1 MANGRIKINELP
13 ETALVKDN
21 DIFIIENDT
30 TTQKISLGSLINYI
44 KEHEEIAEYFVKQSA
59 VDSENGVAPLDSNR
73 KIPSANLPFGS
84 TENTI
89 YDGALG
95 QALSDALSSHLAD
108 TNNPH
113 ALTKAQIGLS
123 DVDNTNDASKPVSA
137 LQREAIDAAHADSN
151 AYTDAKIAELVDV
164 DSSTLNTLTE
174 IAQALQNGDVSGT
187 FDSVIGNKADKTD
200 LNAHTEDSNI
210 HITASEREQ
219 WNDKVGNNDDASNTT
234 ISFSESSDLSNISTG
249 EKTGSI
255 MGKISKSI
263 STLISHI
270 SAKATANSFGHVK
283 LSDTYQNAL
292 TDGDAANGLG
302 ASQKA
307 LADAYS
313 ALNSDLGNCTFSVQ
327 SDGAYVTYT
336 PEGGADTV
344 TKKLGSG
351 SKTVV
356 GTFSGTVPSR
366 PAWSSGMSQSAT
378 NYTSSK
384 ITGDFP
390 SIDKSD
396 YIIEITGAY
405 VSISNKSYTGGSNTA
420 YSAYPHITSISQ
432 TEITIGSTGALVTCR
447 TDTAHNTAYVIYS
460 GIVYYIG

>member
-1 MANGRIKINELP
+1 MANGRIKIMELP
-13 ETALVKDN
+13 ETTLAEDS

-44 KEHEEIAEYFVKQSA
+44 KEHDEIAEHFVKQSA
-59 VDSENGVAPLDSNR
+59 VDSENGVAPLDSTR

-89 YDGALG
+89 YDGSLG
-95 QALSDALSSHLAD
+95 KKLSDSVSTHLAD
-108 TNNPH
+108 TDNPH

-123 DVDNTNDASKPVSA
+123 DVDNTNDASKPVST
-137 LQREAIDAAHADSN
+137 LQQEAIDAARADSN
-151 AYTDAKIAELVDV
+151 AYTDSKIAELVDV

-174 IAQALQNGDVSGT
+174 IAQALQNGNVSGT

-200 LNAHTEDSNI
+200 LNAHTGDSSI

-219 WNDKVGNNDDASNTT
+219 WNDKVGNNADASNTT
-234 ISFSESSDLSNISTG
+234 ISFSEASDLSNISTG
-249 EKTGSI
+249 EKTGTI

-313 ALNSDLGNCTFSVQ
+313 ALNSDLADSLGGITFGVDADGNY
-327 SDGAYVTYT
+327 GYIKA
-336 PEGGADTV
+336 GADTV
-344 TKKLGSG
+344 TPFKKETKLPTITTYLQQRVTYAESDWTAFLMINIPNGYTKLTISQA
-351 SKTVV
+351 SSN
-356 GTFSGTVPSR
+356 TFQAHFHG
-366 PAWSSGMSQSAT
+366 ASQSVVIT
-378 NYTSSK
+378 GNGNYTIPPGTYRFSIREYK
-384 ITGDFP
+384 P
-390 SIDKSD
+390 SAENDLI
-396 YIIEITGAY
+396 
-405 VSISNKSYTGGSNTA
+405 VSIT
-420 YSAYPHITSISQ
+420 
-432 TEITIGSTGALVTCR
+432 
-447 TDTAHNTAYVIYS
+447 
-460 GIVYYIG
+460 